1 MFPVYCVDDGFLGA
15 RASRPHNAWH
25 SLSHLRHLD
34 RIQRRLGSPSAW
46 PLRLLPTWWLPAQSR

>member
-1 MFPVYCVDDGFLGA
+1 MFPVFCVDDGFLGA

-34 RIQRRLGSPSAW
+34 RIQRRLGFPSAR
-46 PLRLLPTWWLPAQSR
+46 PLRFLPPWWLPAQSR